1 MPASRKEKDSTN
13 HLEHRSINHPAGLK
27 YLKDLAL
34 GIGAG
39 PARADGTVVTAGA
52 SPGRNGAASFRSSCH
67 GACAVTHGHQPRADY
82 LVVSPHIG
90 PKISAMITRVSS
102 VIRPEGLGDLRSP
115 CRIRVACWQR
125 ARHPSRGAEPP
136 DLRLSRSCRHMPAG
150 CTAATAPRINTARPG
165 VVRFGGRLTE
175 DGQLGAAICG
185 AILLPGLLAERLDSP
200 SEGPLGQR

>member
-1 MPASRKEKDSTN
+1 MMVSRAAVPRLRAWRDCVKCVITQRQPRSRPDGRRIVSAAVCLTSCKRASFAVSACPG
-13 HLEHRSINHPAGLK
+13 S
-27 YLKDLAL
+27 

-82 LVVSPHIG
+82 LVVSAHIG

-115 CRIRVACWQR
+115 V
-125 ARHPSRGAEPP
+125 
-136 DLRLSRSCRHMPAG
+136 
-150 CTAATAPRINTARPG
+150 
-165 VVRFGGRLTE
+165 
-175 DGQLGAAICG
+175 
-185 AILLPGLLAERLDSP
+185 
-200 SEGPLGQR
+200 